1 MAHIPGAISI
11 PIEELEEKLAYLPSN
26 CDVVA
31 YCRGPYCLMSVEAVE
46 LKTTA
51 RTLRSVARKAENLMS
66 TKVSDSTSISNQP
79 EWLQSYLVSPEK
91 QHQLYR
97 KTLFIVIISQF
108 FWRSRSCCCTFY
120 TRICWG
126 SIIYR
131 TSISKIRKTY
141 WSCYWLLNRRIR
153 RNRSRNFCF
162 N

>member
-108 FWRSRSCCCTFY
+108 FGGAGLAAALFTL
-120 TRICWG
+120 G
-126 SIIYR
+126 SAGAALFIGHLSQR
-131 TSISKIRKTY
+131 FEDVLV
-141 WSCYWLLNRRIR
+141 LLLA
-153 RNRSRNFCF
+153 S
-162 N
+162 